1 MDKFEKFNQITGYD
15 IKSFFKSFV
24 DFNNTY
30 YPSIVSFYQGG
41 IVNAD
46 AFKTLDNLI
55 ASANV
60 IEPLFSLH
68 SDTLDDISM
77 WDILDDFTE
86 IQTKLE
92 TIKNSDRWL
101 RSSSIGRDN
110 TIQISRKLRSGED
123 FETVSLEKGDE
134 DPENDWRS
142 IVTPQYI
149 EEEDYDDID
158 GMRNTFYIN
167 MRNTGSNEVSTVI
180 DTLIGDKIL
189 GKDISVKFSFDETGD
204 LITVNGHDAMI
215 QALNIIAS
223 SLTGSIPEFP
233 DYGISNEFIGTT
245 VNAIQYPSIF
255 KSVMNMFQRDSRWES
270 VELLDLRIKEDN
282 VFLTVKAKAITNQ
295 EYLTNITV

>member
-24 DFNNTY
+24 DFSNTY

-215 QALNIIAS
+215 QALNIIVS

-255 KSVMNMFQRDSRWES
+255 KSIMNMFQRDSRWES

>member
-24 DFNNTY
+24 DFSNTY

-134 DPENDWRS
+134 DPENDWRN

-215 QALNIIAS
+215 QALNIIVS

>member
-24 DFNNTY
+24 DFSNTY

-123 FETVSLEKGDE
+123 FETVSLEK
-134 DPENDWRS
+134 DPENDWRN

-189 GKDISVKFSFDETGD
+189 GKDISVKFSFDETSD

>member
-24 DFNNTY
+24 DFSNTY

-134 DPENDWRS
+134 DPENDWRN

-223 SLTGSIPEFP
+223 SLTGSISEFP

>member
-1 MDKFEKFNQITGYD
+1 
-15 IKSFFKSFV
+15 
-24 DFNNTY
+24 
-30 YPSIVSFYQGG
+30 
-41 IVNAD
+41 
-46 AFKTLDNLI
+46 
-55 ASANV
+55 
-60 IEPLFSLH
+60 
-68 SDTLDDISM
+68 
-77 WDILDDFTE
+77 
-86 IQTKLE
+86 
-92 TIKNSDRWL
+92 
-101 RSSSIGRDN
+101 
-110 TIQISRKLRSGED
+110 
-123 FETVSLEKGDE
+123 
-134 DPENDWRS
+134 
-142 IVTPQYI
+142 
-149 EEEDYDDID
+149 
-158 GMRNTFYIN
+158 

-204 LITVNGHDAMI
+204 LITVNSHDAMV

>member
-24 DFNNTY
+24 DFSNTY

-134 DPENDWRS
+134 DPENDWRN

-223 SLTGSIPEFP
+223 SWTGSIPEFP

-255 KSVMNMFQRDSRWES
+255 KRIMNMFQRDSRWES
-270 VELLDLRIKEDN
+270 AELLDLRIKEDN

>member
-24 DFNNTY
+24 DFSNTY

-134 DPENDWRS
+134 DPENDWRN

-223 SLTGSIPEFP
+223 SLAGSIPEFP

>member
-24 DFNNTY
+24 DFSNTY

-60 IEPLFSLH
+60 IEPL
-68 SDTLDDISM
+68 ISM

-204 LITVNGHDAMI
+204 LITVNSHDAMV

>member
-24 DFNNTY
+24 DFSYTY

-134 DPENDWRS
+134 DPENDWRN

-223 SLTGSIPEFP
+223 SLTGSIPEFL

-255 KSVMNMFQRDSRWES
+255 KSIMNMFQRDSRWES
-270 VELLDLRIKEDN
+270 AELLDLRIKEDN

>member
-24 DFNNTY
+24 DFSNTY

-134 DPENDWRS
+134 DPENDWRN

-223 SLTGSIPEFP
+223 SLIGSIPEFP